1 MFDTEEILDVQ
12 WIEIEDIKKMSQDE
26 LRAFDINMKCLK
38 DFEDGKIY
46 PLEVFDNGNY
56 QV

>member
-1 MFDTEEILDVQ
+1 
-12 WIEIEDIKKMSQDE
+12 MSQDE